1 MFSLLDLCFVLCSL
15 DLDVLRAQRI
25 MGFYILITHKSTRSE
40 NPITWLSYLHL
51 PWVEPSEAEELSLSS
66 HQSFLLQAS
75 TPSDISFDV
84 QSPFSSLSCEI
95 SKRRQER
102 SPNHFSS
109 TLAFLPENKNNKES
123 KSYLKYDI
131 RSNSRSEGKGK
142 TLRVENRRVERVVFE
157 RRILA
162 KNNDGRQTSSEVKSR
177 VGHWSGEMERRWRD
191 TTWRARHCLVT

>member
-1 MFSLLDLCFVLCSL
+1 MFSLPDCISCSVHLISTYYVRKGSLAFV
-15 DLDVLRAQRI
+15 
-25 MGFYILITHKSTRSE
+25 THKSTRSE

-123 KSYLKYDI
+123 KIYLKYDI
-131 RSNSRSEGKGK
+131 RSNSRSEGEGK
-142 TLRVENRRVERVVFE
+142 TLSR
-157 RRILA
+157 
-162 KNNDGRQTSSEVKSR
+162 KSE
-177 VGHWSGEMERRWRD
+177 GGEGGEGGVWEF
-191 TTWRARHCLVT
+191 